1 MKNMVPEIKNSM
13 NRVMSSQNKSEER
26 INKPEYRFEEISQNA
41 GQRTYEIVLESYGK
55 QMEKFQQIYQVEIQ
69 TEQRA
74 KKERNRQYLRK

>member
-26 INKPEYRFEEISQNA
+26 IHKPEYRFEEISQNA

-55 QMEKFQQIYQVEIQ
+55 
-69 TEQRA
+69 
-74 KKERNRQYLRK
+74 